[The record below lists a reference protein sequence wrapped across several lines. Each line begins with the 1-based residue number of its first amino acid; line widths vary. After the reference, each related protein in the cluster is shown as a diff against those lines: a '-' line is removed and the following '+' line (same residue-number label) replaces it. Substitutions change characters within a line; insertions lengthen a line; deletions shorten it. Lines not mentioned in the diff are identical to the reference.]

1 MIYFSFYHKTH
12 RTWLFFG
19 GLHVWKLVPNRKK
32 TIYLQKDTTYIEI
45 YIKLC
50 IKIWLIQW
58 PAFQLF
64 GITYL
69 TGRIKLTL
77 LFHGALAE
85 ITYKISSP
93 KHHNFVQADCKKCY
107 GPGTCAVLQCAANWA
122 DSDLDLFGQFLFGLY
137 HPWRKK
143 LWKFKK
149 SRFNAIYLDLF
160 FGVFWVICFCG
171 SDRMVC
177 LITILHHHL
186 EEYLE
191 TQRFP
196 FAS

>member
-1 MIYFSFYHKTH
+1 MA
-12 RTWLFFG
+12 
-19 GLHVWKLVPNRKK
+19 
-32 TIYLQKDTTYIEI
+32 
-45 YIKLC
+45 
-50 IKIWLIQW
+50 
-58 PAFQLF
+58 AFQLF

-93 KHHNFVQADCKKCY
+93 TATLCRADCKKCY

-160 FGVFWVICFCG
+160 FGVFWVICFLRIGSHGILDHHFAPPFGRIFGHEFFHSHLFPAVANLRGDGDVMTGCEMQCG
-171 SDRMVC
+171 EVGRGSKISMGRAVLKDGRSQW
-177 LITILHHHL
+177 
-186 EEYLE
+186 YDK
-191 TQRFP
+191 
-196 FAS
+196 

>member
-93 KHHNFVQADCKKCY
+93 TTTVCRQIVRSATVLAPVQSCSVQLIGLTVTWICFLGNFCSDCTILGGRNY
-107 GPGTCAVLQCAANWA
+107 GN
-122 DSDLDLFGQFLFGLY
+122 SKNRDLMLFTWICFLE
-137 HPWRKK
+137 
-143 LWKFKK
+143 
-149 SRFNAIYLDLF
+149 F
-160 FGVFWVICFCG
+160 FGWFVFA
-171 SDRMVC
+171 DR
-177 LITILHHHL
+177 IAW
-186 EEYLE
+186 Y
-191 TQRFP
+191 F
-196 FAS
+196 

>member
-1 MIYFSFYHKTH
+1 MKTCSQPKKNYISSKRYNIYRNIHQTLHQNLTH
-12 RTWLFFG
+12 SMASLSTIRDYIF
-19 GLHVWKLVPNRKK
+19 NRKNK
-32 TIYLQKDTTYIEI
+32 VDTFISW
-45 YIKLC
+45 C
-50 IKIWLIQW
+50 FGRNHIQNQ
-58 PAFQLF
+58 F
-64 GITYL
+64 T
-69 TGRIKLTL
+69 
-77 LFHGALAE
+77 
-85 ITYKISSP
+85 
-93 KHHNFVQADCKKCY
+93 HHNCVQADCKKCY

-122 DSDLDLFGQFLFGLY
+122 DSDLDLFLGQFLFGLY

-171 SDRMVC
+171 SDRMVF